1 MKYYVQSNEEGNG
14 LIASEEEIDGVAYDT
29 LEEAQAAYDA
39 LSFELRDY
47 FKKRAV
53 RYPSIEDQLDTIF
66 HEGIDA
72 WKAEIQA
79 VKDAYPKP
87 TE

>member
-1 MKYYVQSNEEGNG
+1 MKYYVQSNEDGNG
-14 LIASEEEIDGVAYDT
+14 LVASEEEIDGVAYDT
-29 LEEAQAAYDA
+29 LEEAEAAYDA
-39 LSFELRDY
+39 IGFELRDY
-47 FKKRAV
+47 SKKRNA
-53 RYPSIEDQLDTIF
+53 RYPSIPDQLDTIF

-79 VKDAYPKP
+79 IKDAYPKP

>member
-1 MKYYVQSNEEGNG
+1 MKYYVQSNADGVG
-14 LIASEEEIDGVAYDT
+14 LIESEEEIDGVAYDT
-29 LEEAQAAYDA
+29 LEEAQEAYDSIA
-39 LSFELRDY
+39 FEFRDY

-53 RYPSIEDQLDTIF
+53 RYPSLEDQLDTIF

-79 VKDAYPKP
+79 VKDTYPKP
-87 TE
+87 